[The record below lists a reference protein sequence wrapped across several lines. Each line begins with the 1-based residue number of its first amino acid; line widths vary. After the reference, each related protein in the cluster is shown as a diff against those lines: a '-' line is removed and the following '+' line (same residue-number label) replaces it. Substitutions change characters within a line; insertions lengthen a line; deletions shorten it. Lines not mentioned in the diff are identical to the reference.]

1 MQYYRQDPIFK
12 VWNQSEGWCHHTAS
26 KYHVQCYLIDV
37 ILIDEWINAGC
48 KPVVTNSIISP
59 NPEMVFQTN
68 NSLYGVYYHPYS
80 LEVPKS
86 PTKKYNCFIN
96 RMDPVRQSW
105 LYQLIRRNIF
115 NQGYVSFNMDI
126 SRIPYLNGID
136 TMTAFEQ
143 QFKNVLSIFKPEHD
157 VIKSQVPYRNFSATG
172 DLTEVILDSEFSIVL
187 ETHFDNN
194 NIITFSE
201 KIFRAL
207 QMPQPWVLFAHQHAV
222 RHLKDMGF
230 DVLDDVVPHN
240 MYDGIEFDIDRQ
252 VAILDVVQLLLE
264 KEINS
269 ERVKHAANHNQ
280 QLMKQFAKTW
290 QDDFIECVEKAA
302 KYV

>member
-1 MQYYRQDPIFK
+1 
-12 VWNQSEGWCHHTAS
+12 
-26 KYHVQCYLIDV
+26 
-37 ILIDEWINAGC
+37 
-48 KPVVTNSIISP
+48 
-59 NPEMVFQTN
+59 
-68 NSLYGVYYHPYS
+68 
-80 LEVPKS
+80 
-86 PTKKYNCFIN
+86 
-96 RMDPVRQSW
+96 
-105 LYQLIRRNIF
+105 
-115 NQGYVSFNMDI
+115 MDI